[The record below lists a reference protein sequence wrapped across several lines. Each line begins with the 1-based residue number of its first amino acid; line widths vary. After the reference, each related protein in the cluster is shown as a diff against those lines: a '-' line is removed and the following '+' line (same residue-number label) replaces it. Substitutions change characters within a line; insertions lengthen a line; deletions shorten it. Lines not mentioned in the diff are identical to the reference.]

1 MAHSSKNISLAEY
14 LTDVDKG
21 NILVPHFQRNFVW
34 TKSQMI
40 KLAASLLKGYPI
52 GSFLLMQ
59 DTGEYCSRRITGLE
73 NDEDESQN
81 EGEHQ
86 IKQRNSLLILDGQ
99 QRTTTA
105 YQIFYGKG
113 KWRFYFDYKRFCN
126 DIEDKGFEK
135 IEDIVEDNIEEWL
148 VALPGEKSITNPDEQ
163 KTRGLFP
170 LDIILNGSNNQD
182 YSQWLDTYSSSNALK
197 DGYQLD
203 MEKFSRLSRNKSIF
217 IRQLIEKITGYQA
230 SEIVIDKDT
239 SPNIVCTI
247 FETINSTGQKL
258 TILDLLNAK
267 CFAEG
272 FMLRTE
278 LDIVL
283 DNNDN
288 LLSFEDEK
296 ESVIGLAIIRTIGL
310 LCRKSCKKSDLL
322 ALKASE
328 IKKYW
333 KEAVGKIVNA
343 IQYVEENYG
352 VRGIKYFPYKDILP
366 VIAVITNHIKFDKDN
381 KNKLKFNCWYWNV
394 VFSGYFDN
402 ATESKNTKALKEL
415 LGTEKEKGWFDD
427 DSQLPEVV
435 SNNEYTTKSFDSLDK
450 IASTQ
455 SALYKAIHNLIV
467 LNSSQDFSSDRRRI
481 SSYKENELQD
491 HHIFTKKFLALHGI
505 KGVNANT
512 ILNRTLISKSANQTI
527 KDKPPFEYFYDKN
540 IVGNSFSTQELSR
553 HCINKITIEEPFTKE
568 SYIKFKEE
576 RKKLIVELILQRV
589 SVDSII

>member
-14 LTDVDKG
+14 LAEVDKG

-73 NDEDESQN
+73 SSDESEDVN
-81 EGEHQ
+81 SCNQ
-86 IKQRNSLLILDGQ
+86 IKSQRNSLLILDGQ

-113 KWRFYFDYKRFCN
+113 KWRFYFDYKRFCDDVGKRDN
-126 DIEDKGFEK
+126 EK
-135 IEDIVEDNIEEWL
+135 VEDIIEDNIEEWL
-148 VALPGEKSITNPDEQ
+148 VALPREKSITNPDEQ
-163 KTRGLFP
+163 KTKGLFP
-170 LDIILNGSNNQD
+170 LDIILNGNNNQD
-182 YSQWLDTYSSSNALK
+182 YSQWLDTYSSSNALR

-203 MEKFSRLSRNKSIF
+203 MEKFGKLSKNKSIF

-278 LDIVL
+278 LENIL
-283 DNNDN
+283 DLNEE
-288 LLSFEDEK
+288 LMSFEEEK
-296 ESVIGLAIIRTIGL
+296 ESVIGLSVIRTIGL
-310 LCRKSCKKSDLL
+310 LCKKSCKKSDLL

-328 IKKYW
+328 IKKFW
-333 KEAVGKIVNA
+333 TQAVEKVVNA
-343 IQYVEENYG
+343 VHYVKENYG
-352 VRGIKYFPYKDILP
+352 VLGIKYFPYKDILP
-366 VIAVITNHIKFDKDN
+366 VIAVVTNDDKFLHDE
-381 KNKLKFNCWYWNV
+381 KNMKKFNCWYWNV

-402 ATESKNTKALKEL
+402 ATESKNTKAIKEL
-415 LGTEKEKGWFDD
+415 LGSEKEKGWFDED
-427 DSQLPEVV
+427 NRIPEVI
-435 SNNEYTTKSFDSLDK
+435 SNNNYLDKSFDYLDK
-450 IASTQ
+450 VASTQ
-455 SALYKAIHNLIV
+455 SALYKAIHNLII
-467 LNSSQDFSSDRRRI
+467 LNDSQDFDKSRRLVGTF
-481 SSYKENELQD
+481 KENELQD
-491 HHIFTKKFLALHGI
+491 HHIFAKKFLNLHGI
-505 KGVNANT
+505 KGTEANT
-512 ILNRTLISKSANQTI
+512 ILNRTLISRVANQVI
-527 KDKPPFEYFYDKN
+527 KDRPPFEYLNDKE
-540 IVGNSFSTQELSR
+540 IVGNSFSTQELAR
-553 HCINKITIEEPFTKE
+553 HCINKSTIQQPFTYE
-568 SYIKFKEE
+568 SYSRFKEE
-576 RKKLIVELILQRV
+576 RKKMIVELILQKV
-589 SVDSII
+589 KVD